1 MNNFSTYFVCQAFRI
16 YYMVLIAVI
25 SFTENVNGTGILQSD
40 YKQSIDADF
49 TPFKPAFIEF
59 IPSFHLT

>member
-1 MNNFSTYFVCQAFRI
+1 
-16 YYMVLIAVI
+16 MVLIAVI